1 MLPAE
6 AATLLEDSLSRSAA
20 SARDGIL
27 MTVFGFLLAL
37 WATTSAATTL
47 MAGLTTTFDR
57 RDSRGFVHK
66 RLAALAIVACL
77 LLAVGLVL
85 GLLVLGPHVER
96 WVGRASG
103 APTLTAW
110 AWWTAQWPILV
121 GGLLLAFAVVLA
133 IGPDV
138 EERRWRLVT
147 PGALV
152 ALVIWLVASAGF
164 ALFTARFGTYEKT
177 WGTLSAVVV
186 TLIWLWLT
194 AGALLFGAEVNA
206 EVERAAA
213 RRRGTQLAAARDEC
227 YRTTDSAVSS
237 GAIRRRSTSVMKAA
251 PNGDASTRDRTC
263 SQSTC
268 SRSARAISSTAR
280 KSGVCSL
287 RASTFVA
294 RTSSI
299 DATLIVCAITS
310 TSDARSNIASSTEP
324 PDGRKIRSTS
334 VAPSQAL

>member
-1 MLPAE
+1 MWSVLKAAVQEARDDDVPTIAQALAYALFLAIPGIVLVTLGAFSLVADDKDVAGLIGRLEGVLPAE

-57 RDSRGFVHK
+57 RESRGFVHK
-66 RLAALAIVACL
+66 RLSALAIVACL

-96 WVGRASG
+96 WVGDASG
-103 APTLTAW
+103 VPTLTAW

-138 EERRWRLVT
+138 EERRWRLIT

-177 WGTLSAVVV
+177 WGTLAGVVV

-213 RRRGTQLAAARDEC
+213 AKEGR
-227 YRTTDSAVSS
+227 SSPPHPS
-237 GAIRRRSTSVMKAA
+237 GA
-251 PNGDASTRDRTC
+251 
-263 SQSTC
+263 
-268 SRSARAISSTAR
+268 
-280 KSGVCSL
+280 
-287 RASTFVA
+287 
-294 RTSSI
+294 
-299 DATLIVCAITS
+299 
-310 TSDARSNIASSTEP
+310 TEGP
-324 PDGRKIRSTS
+324 TQP
-334 VAPSQAL
+334 

>member
-1 MLPAE
+1 MWSILKAAVQEARDDDVPTIAQALAYALFLAIPGIVLVTLGAFSLVADDQDVAGLIGRLEGVLPAE

-27 MTVFGFLLAL
+27 MTVLGFLLAL

-57 RDSRGFVHK
+57 RESRGFVRK
-66 RLAALAIVACL
+66 RVSALAIVACL

-96 WVGRASG
+96 WVGNASG

-121 GGLLLAFAVVLA
+121 GGLLLAFAVVLS

-138 EERRWRLVT
+138 EERRWRLIT

-152 ALVIWLVASAGF
+152 ALVIWLVASGGF
-164 ALFTARFGTYEKT
+164 AFFTARFGTYEKT
-177 WGTLSAVVV
+177 WGTLAGVVV

-194 AGALLFGAEVNA
+194 AVALLFGAEVNA

-213 RRRGTQLAAARDEC
+213 REEGRSSPPLAARATER
-227 YRTTDSAVSS
+227 
-237 GAIRRRSTSVMKAA
+237 
-251 PNGDASTRDRTC
+251 PTR
-263 SQSTC
+263 
-268 SRSARAISSTAR
+268 
-280 KSGVCSL
+280 
-287 RASTFVA
+287 
-294 RTSSI
+294 
-299 DATLIVCAITS
+299 
-310 TSDARSNIASSTEP
+310 P
-324 PDGRKIRSTS
+324 
-334 VAPSQAL
+334 

>member
-77 LLAVGLVL
+77 LVAVGLVL

-213 RRRGTQLAAARDEC
+213 REEGRSSPPLA
-227 YRTTDSAVSS
+227 TSATE
-237 GAIRRRSTSVMKAA
+237 R
-251 PNGDASTRDRTC
+251 PTR
-263 SQSTC
+263 
-268 SRSARAISSTAR
+268 
-280 KSGVCSL
+280 
-287 RASTFVA
+287 
-294 RTSSI
+294 
-299 DATLIVCAITS
+299 
-310 TSDARSNIASSTEP
+310 P
-324 PDGRKIRSTS
+324 
-334 VAPSQAL
+334 

>member
-1 MLPAE
+1 MWSVLKAAVQEARDDDVPTIAQALAYALFLAIPGIVLVTLGAFSLVADDTDVAGLIGRLEGVLPAE

-57 RDSRGFVHK
+57 RESRGFVHK
-66 RLAALAIVACL
+66 RLSALAIVACL

-96 WVGRASG
+96 WVGDASG
-103 APTLTAW
+103 VPTLTAW

-138 EERRWRLVT
+138 EERRWRLIT

-177 WGTLSAVVV
+177 WGTLAGVVV

-213 RRRGTQLAAARDEC
+213 AKEGR
-227 YRTTDSAVSS
+227 SSPPHPS
-237 GAIRRRSTSVMKAA
+237 GATEGPTSRGPRARS
-251 PNGDASTRDRTC
+251 GDAR
-263 SQSTC
+263 
-268 SRSARAISSTAR
+268 
-280 KSGVCSL
+280 
-287 RASTFVA
+287 RAS
-294 RTSSI
+294 
-299 DATLIVCAITS
+299 
-310 TSDARSNIASSTEP
+310 
-324 PDGRKIRSTS
+324 
-334 VAPSQAL
+334 